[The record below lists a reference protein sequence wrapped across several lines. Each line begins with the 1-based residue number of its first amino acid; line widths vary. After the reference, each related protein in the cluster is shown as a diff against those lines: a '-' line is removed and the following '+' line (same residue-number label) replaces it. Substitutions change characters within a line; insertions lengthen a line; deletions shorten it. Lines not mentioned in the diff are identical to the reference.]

1 MIRNPLVAYLIRHGL
16 AGMLAGWLTVAMLL
30 AWDVGGV
37 GTLALASDLF
47 PVPLIMLF
55 GFFGLTFASVAM
67 GAAIMSLGGT
77 EPRGPRIAPSG
88 IPPDPRGASVP
99 TPAPYRAV
107 ACRR

>member
-16 AGMLAGWLTVAMLL
+16 AGMLAGWLTVALLL

-67 GAAIMSLGGT
+67 GAAIMSLG
-77 EPRGPRIAPSG
+77 RIEPSG
-88 IPPDPRGASVP
+88 PAAARSAGRPDPQSEPV
-99 TPAPYRAV
+99 TTSESYRPV
-107 ACRR
+107 ACQP